1 MYSYR
6 SSFDPGWNGWQ
17 RKVRKADLGT
27 EIPWV
32 ANLFQV
38 QNNLHWSDL
47 WIPCFVFLSLRS
59 MLLSHYH
66 VFIFVLS
73 QHRTKT
79 EQGPNSAW
87 NLISLPENAQCL
99 VQWFEQ
105 QWSGKDTLQSV
116 ELKTVWLPVGRRKQ
130 RKMME
135 SGTRTRKESG
145 KREFLSPL
153 PPLSFPPLPLSFLP
167 PSLPLSF
174 PYSFFFSPLLCH
186 WAIMDGNYG
195 WLVNSKHHLLCIS
208 PLFNYRLAKEW
219 ISSAVL
225 EGSCAQRTLLSFRTS
240 RCKLI

>member
-38 QNNLHWSDL
+38 QNNLHWLDL

-135 SGTRTRKESG
+135 SRTRTRKESG
-145 KREFLSPL
+145 KREFLSP
-153 PPLSFPPLPLSFLP
+153 P
-167 PSLPLSF
+167 PSLF
-174 PYSFFFSPLLCH
+174 PSPPPSLFPFPIPSFSPLYSAIEPL
-186 WAIMDGNYG
+186 WMAIMDGWSTVNTTYCVFHLSLTIG
-195 WLVNSKHHLLCIS
+195 WQKNEFLQLFLRVLAPSELYFLSGLL
-208 PLFNYRLAKEW
+208 
-219 ISSAVL
+219 AV
-225 EGSCAQRTLLSFRTS
+225 S
-240 RCKLI
+240 

>member
-38 QNNLHWSDL
+38 QNNLHCFDL

-135 SGTRTRKESG
+135 SGTWTRKEIG

-153 PPLSFPPLPLSFLP
+153 PPSFPSPLPPSFLSLFLLFLPSTLPLS
-167 PSLPLSF
+167 
-174 PYSFFFSPLLCH
+174 H
-186 WAIMDGNYG
+186 HG
-195 WLVNSKHHLLCIS
+195 WQLWM
-208 PLFNYRLAKEW
+208 A
-219 ISSAVL
+219 
-225 EGSCAQRTLLSFRTS
+225 GQQ
-240 RCKLI
+240 